1 MTEKFTDLY
10 DPIMEAFGTDG
21 AEPWDVLVWL
31 DDNRDQAPG
40 PTILS
45 SQAPDKVRNRNG
57 DYSQGFLDGIEAVGG
72 KIVPVHQPTN
82 VEKLAEK
89 IRGAGLYITPDK
101 VDQLARDLDDDGV
114 EAP

>member
-1 MTEKFTDLY
+1 MAEKFTDLY
-10 DPIMEAFGTDG
+10 NPIIEALDG

-40 PTILS
+40 PTISNSHAL
-45 SQAPDKVRNRNG
+45 DKVRNRNG
-57 DYSQGFLDGIEAVGG
+57 DYSRGFLDGIEAVGG
-72 KIVPVHQPTN
+72 KIVPVGQPTN

-89 IRGAGLYITPDK
+89 IRGAGLYLTPDK
-101 VDQLARDLDDDGV
+101 VDQLARDLDDDGI